1 MGHLTILFGII
12 KYRVIGY
19 KIMKLKD
26 LNQITIIGL
35 GLLGTSIAL
44 AIKRNF
50 SHLAVVGYSHRDITR
65 QKARKM
71 AMSIDIAETIE
82 QSINSASLVI
92 LASPIC
98 TFETIFKDIAASLPA
113 DCIVTDVGST
123 KTTVSQWAK
132 KHLPQSVSYV
142 GSHPIAGSEQRG
154 LEFAR
159 DDLLNGAQCIL
170 TPTSGNKK
178 QKAAANLLR
187 DLWEGLG
194 CIVSEMTPGRHDK
207 IFASVSHLP
216 HITAAA
222 MTNATI
228 SKDLE
233 FAGKGFVDTSR
244 IASGPANIWT
254 DVLSTNSQN
263 CVKGIDIIIAELTKF
278 KKAIADGNL
287 KQINTLLEKARAK
300 RIKMINHKMQNKEI
314 L

>member
-1 MGHLTILFGII
+1 ME
-12 KYRVIGY
+12 
-19 KIMKLKD
+19 LKD
-26 LNQITIIGL
+26 LKQITIIGL

-50 SHLAVVGYSHRDITR
+50 SHITVVGYSHRDVTR

-71 AMSIDIAETIE
+71 AMAIEIAETIE
-82 QSINSASLVI
+82 QSAGRASLVI

-98 TFETIFKDIAASLPA
+98 TFETIFKNIAGILP
-113 DCIVTDVGST
+113 DGCVVTDVGST
-123 KTTVSQWAK
+123 KTAVSQWAK
-132 KHLPQSVSYV
+132 QHLPKSASYL

-170 TPTSGNKK
+170 TPTSSSQK
-178 QKAAANLLR
+178 QRNAFCLLR
-187 DLWEGLG
+187 DLWEALG
-194 CIVSEMTPGRHDK
+194 CVVSEMTPVRHDK

-222 MTNATI
+222 MTNATDL
-228 SKDLE
+228 KNLE

-263 CVKGIDIIIAELTKF
+263 CVTGIDIIIKELTKF
-278 KKAIADGNL
+278 KQAIAGGDL
-287 KQINTLLEKARAK
+287 KQINSLLEKARAK